1 MVWINK
7 DLWKINEKSCC
18 CQLSHSPASKEEA
31 NGGTAGEQTLCS
43 CFSHCSLLHSFACES
58 YKSFELIWA
67 VIQRIT
73 VLLTK
78 VCISTIPGYEQDSL
92 LLVQACWPDAPS
104 FSRHNRRFKCIYL
117 TYKVI
122 IKQHDELRNEA
133 LDKADTAT
141 WWQAEHH
148 DCVDSLWLTPRWSVS
163 VGFGAVAI
171 RPSLHQSTLVHY
183 FCSLA

>member
-43 CFSHCSLLHSFACES
+43 CFSHCSLLHNFACES

-92 LLVQACWPDAPS
+92 LLVQACWPDAQS
-104 FSRHNRRFKCIYL
+104 FSRH
-117 TYKVI
+117 
-122 IKQHDELRNEA
+122 KQMFQMHLSHIQSHNQ
-133 LDKADTAT
+133 TT
-141 WWQAEHH
+141 WWAEKWSTRQSWHGYLVTGRPPWL
-148 DCVDSLWLTPRWSVS
+148 CGQPGTNSLLVS
-163 VGFGAVAI
+163 PCGFCGQWPFNPVYI
-171 RPSLHQSTLVHY
+171 NLP
-183 FCSLA
+183 